1 VLKIIKSC
9 QIVNKV
15 VLINLMYNSV
25 MLSNK
30 KGESIMREY
39 LNKKVKVIVDRPLC
53 SKHPEHEIYYLLNYG
68 YIPNTISEDGEEVD
82 AYIIGEF
89 QPLKEFEGVV
99 IAIIHRK
106 NDVEDKLVI
115 SKHPHKYSKEQ
126 IQALVEFQERFFDSE
141 IIMS

>member
-1 VLKIIKSC
+1 
-9 QIVNKV
+9 
-15 VLINLMYNSV
+15 
-25 MLSNK
+25 
-30 KGESIMREY
+30 MREY

-53 SKHPEHEIYYLLNYG
+53 SKHIEHEIYYPLNYG
-68 YIPNTISEDGEEVD
+68 YVPDTISKDGEEID

-99 IAIIHRK
+99 IAIVHRK
-106 NDVEDKLVI
+106 NDIEDKLVV
-115 SKHPHKYSKEQ
+115 SKHKHKYSKEQ

>member
-1 VLKIIKSC
+1 
-9 QIVNKV
+9 
-15 VLINLMYNSV
+15 
-25 MLSNK
+25 
-30 KGESIMREY
+30 MREY
-39 LNKKVKVIVDRPLC
+39 LNKRLKSLLIGPLC

-82 AYIIGEF
+82 AYVIGEF

-126 IQALVEFQERFFDSE
+126 IQALVEFQERFFDLE